1 MNSAYYYIEAY
12 DKIKERYSEFGS
24 IIYELKIKILRI
36 KYSEAEKYRNE
47 KEYTTAIDILK
58 EYLEDKDMRYDMRKD
73 YKELLLNCLYLL
85 GKNEYSELFIFSRTI

>member
-85 GKNEYSELFIFSRTI
+85 GKNEYSELFICSRTI